1 MSLITYLQR
10 NFTTHQAP
18 TTTPRDSA
26 ESSIKLDSWTSLAK
40 SSNIQRIHILYN
52 KPNISKNT
60 NKYICVH
67 ITQALLTVDNL
78 RLPHKPTKHF
88 NIYSAIIQP
97 GTFKARREKPDSLA
111 SRCFSSF
118 RHVAIRDW
126 NASSLM

>member
-26 ESSIKLDSWTSLAK
+26 ESRIKVDSSTSLAK
-40 SSNIQRIHILYN
+40 SSNIQRIHILYS
-52 KPNISKNT
+52 KPNISKIQINI
-60 NKYICVH
+60 YIYVH

-78 RLPHKPTKHF
+78 RVPHKPTKHF

-111 SRCFSSF
+111 SQCF
-118 RHVAIRDW
+118 HVAIRDW
-126 NASSLM
+126 NASSVM